1 MFLARSV
8 TGLTEDG
15 LFLQTAKGQA
25 VLQQVKDFMKQ
36 YVLPAQEVSAK
47 SWQEQKS
54 DLFAQTDR
62 GTFNLHMKGFDR
74 AYQLIHAVRTNSF
87 E

>member
-8 TGLTEDG
+8 TGPAESG

-25 VLQQVKDFMKQ
+25 VLQQVKDFMRQ

-47 SWQEQKS
+47 NCQEQKR
-54 DLFAQTDR
+54 DLFAQMDVTLADER
-62 GTFNLHMKGFDR
+62 
-74 AYQLIHAVRTNSF
+74 V
-87 E
+87 